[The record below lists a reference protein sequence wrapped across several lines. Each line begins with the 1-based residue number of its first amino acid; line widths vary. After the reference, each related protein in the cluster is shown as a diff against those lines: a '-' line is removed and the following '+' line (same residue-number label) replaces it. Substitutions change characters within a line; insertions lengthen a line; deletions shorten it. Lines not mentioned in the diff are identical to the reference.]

1 MVLAHYILTNL
12 GAYNVELSQEVI
24 NLLKSYPWPGNVREL
39 RNILEMA
46 IFLSDGASIQIE
58 HFRGIES
65 ADSSSLPLFDINDL
79 DRLQGEHIMTVIK
92 RSGGNK
98 RKAAEALGISK
109 SALYRK
115 LKKFQEPL

>member
-1 MVLAHYILTNL
+1 MGLVHYMLSSL
-12 GAYNVELSQEVI
+12 GAYNVELPREVI
-24 NLLKSYPWPGNVREL
+24 NLLKSYPWPGNIREL
-39 RNILEMA
+39 RNILERA
-46 IFLSDGASIQIE
+46 LFLADGASMQIE

-65 ADSSSLPLFDINDL
+65 PDSSSLPMFDINGL

-115 LKKFQEPL
+115 LKKLQEPL